1 MKTNLLKR
9 ALKETMPVF
18 FGYIAI
24 GIAFGLMVVAA
35 GYPWWVSL
43 FMGLTMFTGSGQY
56 FGIAMFAIG
65 STLPEILLVQF
76 LLSIRH
82 IFYGLALIGK
92 YKNLGKYKL
101 YLTYAIT
108 DETFALISANDI
120 SKEENPGLYYT
131 IISALDHSYWLLGG
145 VIGAIAYS
153 ILDRYNLSQYLQGVD
168 FALTALFTVLLI
180 EKLKVKENLPSAI
193 VGMCVTFSIL
203 ILYWLGIINTS
214 SILWISICAGLGI
227 MLLIKGPIFFNSKKE
242 NLK

>member
-1 MKTNLLKR
+1 MKNNLLRK
-9 ALKETMPVF
+9 ALKETTPVF

-35 GYPWWVSL
+35 GYPWWISL
-43 FMGLTMFTGSGQY
+43 LMGITMFTGAGQY
-56 FGIAMFAIG
+56 FGIAMFASG
-65 STLPEILLVQF
+65 ATLPEILLVQF

-92 YKNLGKYKL
+92 YKNLGKYKY
-101 YLTYAIT
+101 YLIYAIT

-131 IISALDHSYWLLGG
+131 LISALNQFYWLLGG
-145 VIGAIAYS
+145 VIGAFAYN
-153 ILDRYNLSQYLQGVD
+153 ILEHLNLSQYLQGVD

-180 EKLKVKENLPSAI
+180 EKLKEKENLPSAI
-193 VGMCVTFSIL
+193 TGILVSIFII
-203 ILYWLGIINTS
+203 ILYWLGIVQTS

-227 MLLIKGPIFFNSKKE
+227 MLLIKGPSFFNSKKE